1 MTELI
6 YSDPSS
12 DLEVRLDHRV
22 PPDLLELLSQTTWGQ
37 HGLSFRSL
45 DMAAMLGDLSD
56 PSFLRLVKGG
66 RTVAAAVRNRKHVEM
81 AGKPYDAIHLALFA
95 VHLDFA
101 RQGLGTIL
109 ARVSRNHFFSILRPP
124 GLLYGYIESGNE
136 ASLRLNLG
144 LGYQQDMGQVSS
156 RLFSRTRPQSSPRVE
171 VLGREARPDM
181 LNRLK
186 KAYKAHALCSFE
198 NSLDPERYFVV
209 RRDGEI
215 VAGAQLQVLHW
226 ELFGLPDWQGRL
238 AMNLLPHIPFLG
250 RDFTPSDLR
259 FVRVGNI
266 YAENG
271 AEEMVAEILE
281 TALAE
286 QHIPFAAL
294 LADRRGETERRV
306 MSRMNFGAIDRIV
319 TGGFHFLAEFK
330 GVDAGALRKISRMPV
345 IISPKDPL

>member
-1 MTELI
+1 MTEVI
-6 YSDPSS
+6 YSDPSR

-22 PPDLLELLSQTTWGQ
+22 PPDLLELLSETTWGQ
-37 HGLSFRSL
+37 HGVSFRSL
-45 DMAAMLGDLSD
+45 DMAAMLGELSD
-56 PSFLRLVKGG
+56 PSFLRLFKGG
-66 RTVAAAVRNRKHVEM
+66 QAVAAAVRNRKQVEM

-95 VHLDFA
+95 VHGDYT

-109 ARVSRNHFFSILRPP
+109 ARVSREHYFSILRPP

-144 LGYQQDMGQVSS
+144 LGYQVMGQLSS
-156 RLFSRTRPQSSPRVE
+156 RLFSRTRPRSSPRVE

-186 KAYKAHALCSFE
+186 KAYKTHALCSFE

-215 VAGAQLQVLHW
+215 VAGAQLHSLHW
-226 ELFGLPDWQGRL
+226 ELLGLPGWQGSL
-238 AMNLLPHIPFLG
+238 AMNLLPNIPFLG
-250 RDFTPSDLR
+250 REFTPSDLR
-259 FVRVGNI
+259 FARVGNI
-266 YAENG
+266 YTEKGSEELIAEL
-271 AEEMVAEILE
+271 LE

-294 LADRRGETERRV
+294 LVDQRGETERRI
-306 MSRMNFGAIDRIV
+306 MSRVNFGAIDRIIL
-319 TGGFHFLAEFK
+319 GGFHLIGEFK
-330 GVDAGALRKISRMPV
+330 GVDAGELRKISRMPV